1 MDIGDLLTF
10 LGVIVTA
17 LATLRVAHI
26 SFRSKNVNEQRILWR
41 EHVRELTSIIVSSSK
56 CDIKKE
62 AIAKLTTRLNP
73 VDERDKKI
81 IEIGHTLIS
90 NKNQKNSDK
99 FVELVSL
106 MLKYDW
112 ERCKLESMFF
122 PWCYEVVINTT
133 KGNAKSSTLLSD
145 EEESISGI
153 RIELNKCK
161 VAFLS
166 LALFGIWY
174 LIDFLLINHNDG
186 FNISYNI
193 MLITCQPVFVLP

>member
-41 EHVRELTSIIVSSSK
+41 EHVRELTSIITSSSK

-73 VDERDKKI
+73 VDKCDKKI
-81 IEIGHTLIS
+81 IEIGYTLIS
-90 NKNQKNSDK
+90 NKNQKDSDK

-122 PWCYEVVINTT
+122 SWFYKVVINTT
-133 KGNAKSSTLLSD
+133 KGNAESSTLLTGEKD
-145 EEESISGI
+145 SISGI
-153 RIELNKCK
+153 RIKLNKCK
-161 VAFLS
+161 VVSLS
-166 LALFGIWY
+166 LALFGILY
-174 LIDFLLINHNDG
+174 LIYSLLINHNGD

-193 MLITCQPVFVLP
+193 MSIACQPVFVLP